1 MGMIEELIARAD
13 PLLRDGVEK
22 GSSDKERLLL
32 RLAKLTEEVGELS
45 QDILLSLGN
54 GRKEKVD
61 TFTPSQLE
69 DEFADVIICTYLL
82 AKSASIDID
91 SAVKNK
97 FQKIKERR

>member
-1 MGMIEELIARAD
+1 MIDEMIAQID
-13 PLLRDGVEK
+13 ITLRKGVEQW
-22 GSSDKERLLL
+22 SSDKERLLL

-69 DEFADVIICTYLL
+69 DEFADVMICTYLL

-91 SAVKNK
+91 SAVHNK
-97 FQKIKERR
+97 FQKIKEKR